1 MKSLREK
8 KLLARLARNSG
19 QPDLALEESI
29 LREEEYNQKLF
40 MEPKLPVVED
50 IPPMPP
56 VNPPSNLIEKA
67 VESINKSSNIPS
79 LEKPTLVKKLQLSE
93 LDGIRAQIKELAN
106 KMSTMGTLSWGG
118 GGTGVVRFADLDDKL
133 SILNRIDFKN
143 YAAVTGNSYTV
154 TKNDYYIGVN
164 HAGNVAIILPTP
176 PEIPNGYVCVVK
188 DESGNASGPTTW
200 IDIYGSGGDLVDGV
214 EYVRLQIDH
223 GSLTFFYRD
232 GWRII

>member
-8 KLLARLARNSG
+8 KLLARLSRNAG
-19 QPDLALEESI
+19 QPDLALEEEI
-29 LREEEYNQKLF
+29 RREE
-40 MEPKLPVVED
+40 MSPRLPMVEN

-56 VNPPSNLIEKA
+56 VKPPTNLINQAVEAISGTPSKHKGTLIEK
-67 VESINKSSNIPS
+67 
-79 LEKPTLVKKLQLSE
+79 LQTSE
-93 LDGIRAQIKELAN
+93 LDGIRAQIKELTN
-106 KMSTMGTLSWGG
+106 KMATMGTLSWGG

-143 YAAVTGNSYTV
+143 YREVTSNSYTI
-154 TKNDYYIGVN
+154 TKNDYYVGVN
-164 HAGNVAIILPTP
+164 HAGVVTITLPTP
-176 PEIPNGYVCVVK
+176 PEIPNGFVCVVK
-188 DESGNASGPTTW
+188 DESGNVSSPTTW
-200 IDIYGSGGDLVDGV
+200 IDIYGSGGDLVDGN